1 MRRVKILST
10 AILIALLVVSSFM
23 MVENVVA
30 EEPQY
35 GGTLHLSNNT
45 DWDTLDPAYCSGFD
59 AGAMA
64 VKFYDGLVRFDYHSN
79 DVVPALAKSWDVEQ
93 DNTVF
98 TFHLREGVKFHDGT
112 EFTAHDVKYSF
123 DRLYDPE
130 VASPGTWVYPMIKGT
145 DAALNGETDGLEGV
159 KVIDEYTVQF
169 ELDKPF
175 GLFLTHLTLPYGLI
189 VNEGIV
195 EEYGDDFRQHPVG
208 TGPFKFVSW
217 EHDDRLVMEANEDY
231 WDGRPYVD
239 EVVYRVIPQ
248 PLTDIAEFEA
258 GNLDLTTVPTEERE
272 RWLGNEEWQPYIHTM
287 AELST
292 YYLALNGDFEP
303 LDDPKVKKAIDYAID
318 SQMVTESLFPH
329 YVAANDAIP
338 EGMPGGADVEFK
350 ADVEK
355 AKELLAEAGYP
366 DGFEM
371 ELWVSDG
378 STSVRVGGVLQ
389 ALLGRVGIEVD
400 LIKNDWSVFYST
412 VKNGNAPSYYLS
424 WWADYADPYN
434 FLNALYTSDRI
445 VFNNE
450 TINTMLDKMASTTSQ
465 EERIRLSQEIIKM
478 ADQIGDPYVY
488 LYHTSSSSIKQPWIK
503 GEIYHQMYNAD
514 KLVTWWIDQDVKEA
528 ETN

>member
-10 AILIALLVVSSFM
+10 AILLALLVVSSFM

-145 DAALNGETDGLEGV
+145 DASLNGETDGLEGV
-159 KVIDEYTVQF
+159 KVIDKYTVQF

-189 VNEGIV
+189 VNEDIV
-195 EEYGDDFRQHPVG
+195 NEYGDDFRQHPVG

-239 EVVYRVIPQ
+239 KVVYRVIPQ

-450 TINTMLDKMASTTSQ
+450 TINSMLDKMASTTNQ
-465 EERIRLSQEIIKM
+465 QERIRLSQEIIKM

-514 KLVTWWIDQDVKEA
+514 KLVTWWIDQDVKAE